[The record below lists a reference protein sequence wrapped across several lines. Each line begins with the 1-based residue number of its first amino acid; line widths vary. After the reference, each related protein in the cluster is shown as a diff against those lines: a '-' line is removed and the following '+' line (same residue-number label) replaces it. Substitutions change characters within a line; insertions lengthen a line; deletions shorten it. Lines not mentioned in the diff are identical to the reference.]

1 MRRLVPA
8 IGALATCAL
17 LAGCGART
25 ATVDPSA
32 VPTGASLARLHIP
45 AGDWMRFDYDAGRS
59 GVGPAATGL
68 GPRNVGAL
76 RRRTVKLPGTV
87 DSSAIELHGVTVRG
101 HRVRRRRRTVGPGR
115 RSERRW

>member
-1 MRRLVPA
+1 RFA
-8 IGALATCAL
+8 IGAVATCAL
-17 LAGCGART
+17 LAGCGGHT
-25 ATVDPSA
+25 ATVDPSS
-32 VPTGASLARLHIP
+32 VPTAASLARLHIP
-45 AGDWMRFDYDAGRS
+45 AGDWTRFNYDAGRS

-101 HRVRRRRRTVGPGR
+101 HRRDVAI
-115 RSERRW
+115 